1 MQKNKSIYTLR
12 KNIFDNIMK
21 IATWNVNSIRARIVN
36 FLEFI
41 KEFKPDVVLIQELK
55 CVNDQF
61 PFLELESMNYNIEV
75 CGEKARNGVAILSK
89 FPLYDVKKELPLY
102 GITDSDNEARYIEAN
117 IDYDG
122 KVIKL
127 ASIYV
132 PNGGPSAD
140 DVRNGIKDET
150 TTNNFYKKMKF
161 LDRLKIKFQE
171 TIKNEEIAFFGGDYN
186 ICPNLNMDVYSVEKD
201 GVITCTQKE
210 RDKFAELLSTG
221 MIDIWRKLN
230 PDLKEYSW
238 WGYRPFYMWEKNLG
252 YRLDAFLI
260 TPITEKLVKN
270 CTIYAKETR
279 PKEKASDHVPMMCE
293 I

>member
-1 MQKNKSIYTLR
+1 
-12 KNIFDNIMK
+12 MK
-21 IATWNVNSIRARIVN
+21 ISTWNVNSIRARIEN
-36 FLEFI
+36 LLSWL
-41 KEFKPDVVLIQELK
+41 KETNPDIVLLQELK
-55 CVNDQF
+55 CTDDQF
-61 PFLELESMNYNIEV
+61 PILELSNLNYNIIYK
-75 CGEKARNGVAILSK
+75 GQKSYNGVAILSK
-89 FPLYDVKKELPLY
+89 YKLYDIKYDLPLYDIIDY
-102 GITDSDNEARYIEAN
+102 DNDSRYIEAKFD
-117 IDYDG
+117 IDN
-122 KVIKL
+122 KTIRV

-132 PNGGPSAD
+132 PNGGPASNFTGD
-140 DVRNGIKDET
+140 DITET
-150 TTNNFYKKMKF
+150 DRFYNKMKF
-161 LDRLKIKFQE
+161 CDRLVKLFNDS
-171 TIKNEEIAFFGGDYN
+171 IKNNEISFFGGDFN
-186 ICPNLNMDVYSVEKD
+186 ICPVLEKDVYSVKKD

-260 TPITEKLVKN
+260 TPITEKLVKD